1 MLLLRFLFIYCLFLG
16 VLFAQEKDT
25 LLDVYYQT
33 LLDTASF
40 YYEIELKTEEDY
52 VKKIL
57 DDDLTLDTVIEANP
71 TEEGDILSSDT
82 KQQRLKAMDYL
93 SDFQDDKRQNSIIVN
108 YRELKESSYI
118 SVVKVLNLDTK
129 NDVDDKE
136 KTISLSKEIIVTSY
150 KNSKNNSLYSPFI
163 FNNFDI
169 NYLDYFMIYYQH
181 YNFELIKVTTDN
193 YFYKGTLKNKEEK
206 LYNEIQI
213 KVSKKYN
220 IPTKIVLK
228 DLKNKIS
235 VSVEVKKVEKIG
247 EIYTGSE
254 FLIYDKGKKITL
266 SADRISLGIPIDIE
280 NNYKISFN
288 EYIDLTVDA
297 K

>member
-71 TEEGDILSSDT
+71 TEEGDILSSDN